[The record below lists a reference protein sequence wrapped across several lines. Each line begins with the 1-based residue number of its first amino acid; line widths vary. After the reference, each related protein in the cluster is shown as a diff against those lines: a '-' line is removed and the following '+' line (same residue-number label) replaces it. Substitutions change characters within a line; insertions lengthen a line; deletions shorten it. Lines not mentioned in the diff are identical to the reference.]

1 MSEPA
6 RQRTYEELLAICTRL
21 EAETGHQL
29 LVQHNLN
36 LTKGRVDRELM
47 RFKLIQAFIVNALE
61 VESSGEFFSLALE
74 AIIEAF
80 EYEVALVLRYTP
92 DGSQF
97 VATSEFGFDDP
108 PGMLPFS
115 TDWIDLKQ
123 TCVVGAA
130 DPLIQ
135 NWSEL
140 NLAQAIVSPLHDKS
154 DRITGVILAGITHD
168 NADFFESITDEH
180 VSAYAMM
187 VRQAGALWI
196 NHELNEEIQS
206 HNERLVT
213 LTDSYSRFVP
223 FQFLELLNRDSI
235 EEIGA
240 GDSTALDM
248 SVLFAD
254 IRGFTTM
261 SEQMG
266 PSDAFAMLN
275 EFLSVVE
282 PVIEGEQGFVNQY
295 HGDGIMALFPGEAD
309 AALRCASAML
319 KEADALNT
327 RRRSRNVVEIRFG
340 LGINSGPLMLGA
352 IGGGQRLDSSVVG
365 DTANLASRTEN
376 LTKLYGALIVF
387 TEHTKDRLKNAG
399 AFSIRELDHLV
410 VAGREGATT
419 VCELMDADPPD
430 VKSQKQETLAQFE
443 RGLEHYRTGEFSPAL
458 KRFEACVALAPKD
471 MAAAL
476 YVQRCRDL
484 IETPPQTE
492 WQGLTVLDRK

>member
-1 MSEPA
+1 MALMHMHMSEPA
-6 RQRTYEELLAICTRL
+6 RQGTYEELLAICTRL

-36 LTKGRVDRELM
+36 LTKDRVDRELM
-47 RFKLIQAFIVNALE
+47 RFKAIQAYIVNALE
-61 VESSGEFFSLALE
+61 VESSGDFYSLTLE

-80 EYEVALVLRYTP
+80 EFEVALVLRYTP

-97 VATSEFGFDDP
+97 VATSEFGFEDP

-115 TDWIDLKQ
+115 TDWVDLKQ
-123 TCVVGAA
+123 TFIVVAA
-130 DPLIQ
+130 DPLLQ

-154 DRITGVILAGITHD
+154 DRISGVILAGITHD

-261 SEQMG
+261 SEQIG
-266 PSDAFAMLN
+266 PSDAFATLN

-282 PVIEGEQGFVNQY
+282 PVIEGEKGFVNQY

-309 AALRCASAML
+309 AALRRCHAQRDGHVEYPTPEPECGRNSV
-319 KEADALNT
+319 
-327 RRRSRNVVEIRFG
+327 RSRNQQRSADARRYRWWTEAGFKCRRGHRQFG
-340 LGINSGPLMLGA
+340 FACGK
-352 IGGGQRLDSSVVG
+352 LDQ
-365 DTANLASRTEN
+365 
-376 LTKLYGALIVF
+376 IVRC
-387 TEHTKDRLKNAG
+387 TDRLHRA
-399 AFSIRELDHLV
+399 
-410 VAGREGATT
+410 
-419 VCELMDADPPD
+419 
-430 VKSQKQETLAQFE
+430 
-443 RGLEHYRTGEFSPAL
+443 
-458 KRFEACVALAPKD
+458 
-471 MAAAL
+471 
-476 YVQRCRDL
+476 
-484 IETPPQTE
+484 
-492 WQGLTVLDRK
+492 